1 MRMGIL
7 FEILKIQSHYRIS
20 KQSSN
25 ARRLSHQ
32 TSVSDPNEAQLRTHA
47 RELIEM
53 IRNQTGL
60 SYDCAQE
67 TIHSVL
73 SYVSSN
79 FSRLD
84 RNIPALMCE
93 LELSSSELLKEPGE
107 VSTSSDSKGKH
118 FDLAIF
124 LARSFNNLS
133 LIAKIS
139 IM

>member
-1 MRMGIL
+1 
-7 FEILKIQSHYRIS
+7 
-20 KQSSN
+20 
-25 ARRLSHQ
+25 
-32 TSVSDPNEAQLRTHA
+32 
-47 RELIEM
+47 M

-107 VSTSSDSKGKH
+107 VSTSSDSKGKQ
-118 FDLAIF
+118 FDILILLDSQSYERDKGESTYF
-124 LARSFNNLS
+124 LIGNVSYKTINYN
-133 LIAKIS
+133 
-139 IM
+139 